1 MLSDTER
8 LALESVLKYCHRR
21 RYPSKSCLFRPGDPC
36 DTLHFVVEGS
46 VAIIMPE
53 KSLKKES
60 THRGRHSDQDVVLTY
75 ICRGDFLGEAGF
87 FLGER
92 IYEVTART
100 REPCVLASTSYKRLL
115 QLLNTDLSSQACDIF
130 LMLGRHLARRLLQ
143 SNRKAANLA
152 VLDVADRISYILTEL
167 CEQPDALSH
176 PDGMQ
181 IRITRQEIGRMA
193 GCSREMAGRVL
204 KYLETEHR
212 IEARGKTIVVYGT
225 R

>member
-1 MLSDTER
+1 MLSETER
-8 LALESVLKYCHRR
+8 LALDSLLKYCHRR
-21 RYPSKSCLFRPGDPC
+21 RFASKACIFRPGDVC
-36 DTLHFVVEGS
+36 DTLHYVVEGS

-60 THRGRHSDQDVVLTY
+60 TRHGKSDQDVVLTY
-75 ICRGDFLGEAGF
+75 VCRGEFLGEAGF

-92 IYEVTART
+92 PYEVTART
-100 REPCVLASTSYKRLL
+100 REASVLASINYKRLL
-115 QLLNTDLSSQACDIF
+115 QLLNTELSVQSCDIF
-130 LMLGRHLARRLLQ
+130 MMLGRHLAGRLLQ
-143 SNRKAANLA
+143 SHRKAANLA

-167 CEQPDALSH
+167 CEQPDALTH

-181 IRITRQEIGRMA
+181 IRITRQEIGRMV

-204 KYLETEHR
+204 KYLEAEKR
-212 IEARGKTIVVYGT
+212 IEAKGKTIVVYGQ

>member
-1 MLSDTER
+1 MLSETER
-8 LALESVLKYCHRR
+8 LALESLLKYCHRR
-21 RYPSKSCLFRPGDPC
+21 RYPSKACVFRPGDLG
-36 DTLHFVVEGS
+36 DTLHYLAEGS

-60 THRGRHSDQDVVLTY
+60 THHGKAEQDVVLTY
-75 ICRGDFLGEAGF
+75 LCRGDFLGEAGF

-92 IYEVTART
+92 PYEVTART
-100 REPCVLASTSYKRLL
+100 REASVLASISYKRLL
-115 QLLNTDLSSQACDIF
+115 QLLNNELASQSIQIMM
-130 LMLGRHLARRLLQ
+130 MLGRDLARRLLQ

-152 VLDVADRISYILTEL
+152 VLDVADRIAYILTEL
-167 CEQPDALSH
+167 CEQPDAMTH

-181 IRITRQEIGRMA
+181 IRITRQEIGRMV

-204 KYLETEHR
+204 KYLEADNR
-212 IEARGKTIVVYGT
+212 IEAKGKTIVVYGA